1 MARVT
6 WRGVT
11 LDDRTRDMMEEVAR
25 NTGDIYVNPTQGSWS
40 HAAASAGTHSGA
52 GAIDLM
58 HPSWSVKDYD
68 TVVREMRRVG
78 FAAWHR
84 TPQQAN
90 WPRHVHG
97 IAIGAKGL
105 ADGAVAQVAAY
116 KAGRNGLASGGPD
129 DGPRQ
134 FVGVTWETYQEAED
148 DVKQE
153 DIDAIIEGV
162 AKAVNATLGG
172 KDLSGKERTG
182 QWLLQSAQRMSAR
195 AVKQDGDAYTKDT
208 D

>member
-1 MARVT
+1 MVQQVT
-6 WRGVT
+6 WRGVR
-11 LDDRTRDMMEEVAR
+11 LDPRTRDMMDEVAR
-25 NTGDIYVNPTQGSWS
+25 LTGDIYINPTQGSWS

-58 HPSWSVKDYD
+58 HPSWSVSDYD

-97 IAIGAKGL
+97 IAIGAQGL

-129 DGPRQ
+129 DGPRD
-134 FVGVTWETYQEAED
+134 FVGVTWETYQEQED
-148 DVKQE
+148 DVKE
-153 DIDAIIEGV
+153 ADIEAIVERV
-162 AKAVNATLGG
+162 AARVNRVLGDYNAKG
-172 KDLSGKERTG
+172 EPAGPNKDDPQTG
-182 QWLLQSAQRMSAR
+182 A
-195 AVKQDGDAYTKDT
+195 AYLRRILKRVAG
-208 D
+208 

>member
-1 MARVT
+1 MGRVT

-11 LDDRTRDMMEEVAR
+11 LDDRTAAMMDEVAR
-25 NTGDIYVNPTQGSWS
+25 NTGNIYVHPTQGSWS

-58 HPSWSVKDYD
+58 HPSWSVADYD
-68 TVVREMRRVG
+68 TVVFEMRRVG

-97 IAIGAKGL
+97 IAIGAQGL
-105 ADGAVAQVAAY
+105 ADGATAQVLAY

-134 FVGVTWETYQEAED
+134 FVDVTWETYQQ
-148 DVKQE
+148 QE
-153 DIDAIIEGV
+153 DTVTQDDIKAI
-162 AKAVNATLGG
+162 
-172 KDLSGKERTG
+172 
-182 QWLLQSAQRMSAR
+182 AR
-195 AVKQDGDAYTKDT
+195 EVLNGIAWKYKGDAEPQTLRQHITELRRDTTTIRDRQKDG
-208 D
+208 